1 MSILF
6 TLDDFTKVEK
16 VTMPWAGETYFIP
29 AGTPMS
35 ADGIANDGNAI
46 GILAENA
53 RLEYEYDYGTNPY
66 GKVDYTYS
74 IITHG
79 YVNTEDAEASFGGT
93 YSDACRSALSNI
105 VFCDNHK
112 IGGGGGGM
120 MVAHI
125 LYNEDDD
132 TYSCDKTFEELYAA
146 FPNVVIVTEE
156 NGIGGY
162 VVAVSYGISVDIASP
177 NTDFVSGNLD
187 GITFYHYFIKPDNTV
202 DCFSVSN
209 EFSN

>member
-74 IITHG
+74 VITHG

-93 YSDACRSALSNI
+93 YSDECRSALSNI

-112 IGGGGGGM
+112 IGGGGGGGM
-120 MVAHI
+120 MVVN
-125 LYNEDDD
+125 LLGVEEEN
-132 TYSCDKTFEELYAA
+132 YSVDKTLAEIDAA
-146 FPNVVIVTEE
+146 LPNVVMYDGY
-156 NGIGGY
+156 NGY
-162 VVAVSYGISVDIASP
+162 VYHCDGWL
-177 NTDFVSGNLD
+177 FE
-187 GITFYHYFIKPDNTV
+187 GITFSRFDPQYEDDGTVAFIHCTSFDVLDDNSVVKYFGRK
-202 DCFSVSN
+202 
-209 EFSN
+209 

>member
-16 VTMPWAGETYFIP
+16 VTVPWAGETYFIP

-74 IITHG
+74 VITHG
-79 YVNTEDAEASFGGT
+79 YVNTDDAEASFGGT

-105 VFCDNHK
+105 IFCDNHK
-112 IGGGGGGM
+112 IGGGGGGDGM

-125 LYNEDDD
+125 IYNEDDE
-132 TYSCDKTFEELYAA
+132 TYSCDKTFEDILSALP
-146 FPNVVIVTEE
+146 FVTLVDDLG
-156 NGIGGY
+156 GIGY
-162 VVAVSYGISVDIASP
+162 VCYPSEDEIMFSHLDASISGSDITELFRNDYILKS
-177 NTDFVSGNLD
+177 
-187 GITFYHYFIKPDNTV
+187 DNTV
-202 DCFSVSN
+202 EYV
-209 EFSN
+209 EFTKTFE